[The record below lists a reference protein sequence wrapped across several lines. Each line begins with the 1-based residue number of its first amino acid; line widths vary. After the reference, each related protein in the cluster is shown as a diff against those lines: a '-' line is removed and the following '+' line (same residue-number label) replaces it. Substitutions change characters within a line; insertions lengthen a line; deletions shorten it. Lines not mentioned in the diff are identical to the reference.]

1 MDGEAIPRVIGMSLC
16 AAALMAAVPA
26 RAQQDQNR
34 AWCENRDG
42 RRDAW
47 SSRSP
52 AAPR

>member
-1 MDGEAIPRVIGMSLC
+1 MHGEAIPRVIGMSLC
-16 AAALMAAVPA
+16 AAALLAAVPA

-42 RRDAW
+42 ARPW